1 MAARTRDELVQLT
14 GLAEPDVIRYMQAY
28 EAVPLAEA
36 NCMRAPDL
44 RVCLQSLGYAP
55 TEEELPQLVVHAQ
68 WEHNTSFVDVDG
80 FVLLMKAIV
89 SREVPC
95 NIARP

>member
-1 MAARTRDELVQLT
+1 MAAHKFDKLVQLT
-14 GLAEPDVIRYMQAY
+14 GLTEHDVTRYVQAY

-36 NCMRAPDL
+36 NCMWAPDL

-55 TEEELPQLVVHAQ
+55 TDEELPQLVVHAQ

-95 NIARP
+95 ALRP